1 MKASSLFALACLTSA
16 CVGEL
21 VGPLPEPEQRRP
33 DGGVVGAPSACTGAP
48 ISGSSPIRRVTHGE
62 YENTVRDLLGDTTHP
77 AADFGAEEE
86 ALGFNN
92 NAIALTTSSALVEK
106 QLAAAEGI
114 ASRVTERLASLP
126 WYRCSLSTEG
136 DDVCARRFIDAFG
149 PRAWR
154 RPLTAEERDAL
165 FALYAQGTSIG
176 GTNANN
182 VALPPFTAGLQVL
195 ITGVLLSPDFLYRVE
210 ATAEAGVVPVTDLEL
225 ASRLSY
231 LIWGSMPDDALLEAA
246 RRGALHTPQELAS
259 QAERLLDDPKA
270 RATVVDFHQQWLDFD
285 RIHNVGKAAQVFP
298 SWSNDIAALMET
310 ETEQFIER
318 VVFDGEGTWD
328 ALMTAPYSYLNEP
341 LASFYGVPW
350 PGGSGDLVFR
360 KVPLDPLQRS
370 GLLTQGSLLTINAHS
385 NQTSP
390 VHRGKLVRES
400 LLCQLLPAPPAN
412 VQINVPEPQVGST
425 ARERF
430 AQHSNNPSCSGCHKL
445 MDPLGF
451 SFENFD
457 GVGKWR
463 THDSGK
469 LIDASGEVMVS
480 DVTGPFQGAAGLG
493 RRLLGS
499 RQAQRCYVQ
508 QWFRFGV
515 GRGET
520 ALDACSLER
529 LDESF
534 QANGHDVKKLIVS
547 LTQTDAFRYRSGP

>member
-1 MKASSLFALACLTSA
+1 M
-16 CVGEL
+16 
-21 VGPLPEPEQRRP
+21 
-33 DGGVVGAPSACTGAP
+33 
-48 ISGSSPIRRVTHGE
+48 THGE

-341 LASFYGVPW
+341 LASFYGVSW